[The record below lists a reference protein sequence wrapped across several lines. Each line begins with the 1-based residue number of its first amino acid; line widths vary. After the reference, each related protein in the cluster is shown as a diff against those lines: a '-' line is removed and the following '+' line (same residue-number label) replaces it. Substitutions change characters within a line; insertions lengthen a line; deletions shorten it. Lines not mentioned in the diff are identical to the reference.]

1 MTWVYVAAVVVLVVA
16 TWFLRVKRPDS
27 GMTSYRKH
35 IDALSSD
42 ARRGVREVHDRN
54 RNKHNGPPNGN
65 PNGSP
70 RGGSGP

>member
-1 MTWVYVAAVVVLVVA
+1 MTWIYVTAVVVLVVA

-42 ARRGVREVHDRN
+42 ARRGVREVNDRN
-54 RNKHNGPPNGN
+54 RNSKSPPGDN
-65 PNGSP
+65 P
-70 RGGSGP
+70 RGGLGS